1 MDNHFASLPA
11 GWEETP
17 AWVLDDWWIY

>member
-1 MDNHFASLPA
+1 MDNHFASLPV

-17 AWVLDDWWIY
+17 AWILDDWWIY